1 MMCSSTTQAQ
11 AIPWEA
17 EVSLVRTIQGQG
29 SVALWSHHPSEQQW
43 SEFTVNGHRL
53 KKYMGVKAL
62 EREVQSVS
70 MIHPKPKKAMK
81 VKLWTQ
87 NKLTWEE
94 VP

>member
-1 MMCSSTTQAQ
+1 MMCSLQLKAQ

-29 SVALWSHHPSEQQW
+29 GVALWSHHFSEQQW

-62 EREVQSVS
+62 EREAQSVS
-70 MIHPKPKKAMK
+70 MTHPKPKKGMK

-87 NKLTWEE
+87 NKLTWEK
-94 VP
+94 VQ